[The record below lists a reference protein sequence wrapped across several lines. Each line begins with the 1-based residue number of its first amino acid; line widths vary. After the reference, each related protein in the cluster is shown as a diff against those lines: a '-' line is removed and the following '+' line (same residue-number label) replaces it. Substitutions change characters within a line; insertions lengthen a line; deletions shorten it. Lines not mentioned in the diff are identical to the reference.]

1 VATTLNKTGGAPRVV
16 TITSRSMTQE
26 SKLVS
31 QLYKDLDCM
40 HPDLALTSAE
50 VVIFPNQRLVDIA
63 CRGIFPMRTVAAAG
77 WSGLL
82 SPRMWRKVVPVV

>member
-1 VATTLNKTGGAPRVV
+1 
-16 TITSRSMTQE
+16 MTQE

-63 CRGIFPMRTVAAAG
+63 CRVIFPTVYEECRCRRLVG
-77 WSGLL
+77 VTISTNVTQGRPRRLK
-82 SPRMWRKVVPVV
+82 SPLTVSA

>member
-1 VATTLNKTGGAPRVV
+1 
-16 TITSRSMTQE
+16 MTQE
-26 SKLVS
+26 PKLVS

-50 VVIFPNQRLVDIA
+50 VVIFPNQRL
-63 CRGIFPMRTVAAAG
+63 GIFPMRSVAAAG
-77 WSGLL
+77 WSGLP